1 MLCPSPQRMRASEWV
16 RNFGVPC
23 GVERRDKERA
33 KIEFRFGVSY
43 LAGQRCLSREGAR
56 PHEISSQQKSNLDS
70 GLTHIQ
76 KADLRARGQGW

>member
-1 MLCPSPQRMRASEWV
+1 MPVAGQRVRARANGSAE
-16 RNFGVPC
+16 RVPC